1 MNDNER
7 SDRDAIDL
15 LARELPRL
23 DMDPITAAAIRDRA
37 RAELAR
43 GSSHGRLARVR
54 GVARRGYR
62 RLELPLASAL
72 AGAYLAWAVQTIL
85 MVH

>member
-1 MNDNER
+1 MNDER

-23 DMDPITAAAIRDRA
+23 DVAPATAAAIRARA

-43 GSSHGRLARVR
+43 HPRGGLARVR
-54 GVARRGYR
+54 GVARRTYR
-62 RLELPLASAL
+62 RVELPLASAV
-72 AGAYLAWAVQTIL
+72 AVAYLVWAVQTIL